1 MQEGMNK
8 EPEKPPETYR
18 LPTSGGRMR
27 PTPLVLFR
35 LVRYSAG
42 WKGWFLIQ
50 STRMREFVLTQRAV
64 SDTGEL
70 GVAGLGRHGPE
81 PHPEMLHRGG
91 QRNARDVLEALVP
104 ELSGQSQPQ

>member
-1 MQEGMNK
+1 
-8 EPEKPPETYR
+8 
-18 LPTSGGRMR
+18 MR

-64 SDTGEL
+64 SDTGEP
-70 GVAGLGRHGPE
+70 GVACFGRHGP
-81 PHPEMLHRGG
+81 
-91 QRNARDVLEALVP
+91 
-104 ELSGQSQPQ
+104 